1 MWRCWCRGT
10 WGQGPF
16 RSKNC
21 YTCNGIANTDKYV
34 TNHYRDIANIKKILI
49 SFLFLFVVF
58 VPIKTIARYEPI
70 CVASAS
76 EEEFEEILDDQL
88 DNLDTNEIDKIIND
102 LDGQTKDIFGE
113 ETFMEKIK
121 KILSGDLG
129 EDSSTI
135 LNYILNLLFDDLL
148 AFLPLISLIISIAIL
163 GSIVQGLKAKTHSSS
178 VSNIINFVVYGLI
191 ITIIF
196 SVFGKLISM
205 AVGVIGS
212 IQKQMNAIFPILLTL
227 LTSVGGAVSVGVYQ
241 PAMAVLST
249 VVINIFKSV
258 LFPIFIFSSVLIVVS
273 NLSNSIKLD
282 KMVGF
287 LNSVFKWLVGIVF
300 SVFLGFAAFKGLT
313 AGSIDGLSIKTAKF
327 TFKSYIPIVG
337 GYMSDGVFLMLAG
350 CNLIKN
356 AVGFGGLVLMFASI
370 ISPIISII
378 VFMLCLKFV
387 AAVVEPLGN
396 GKLASLISGLA
407 KNLQM
412 LVAMVA
418 AVSFMYV
425 ILVGLV
431 MCSANIV

>member
-1 MWRCWCRGT
+1 M
-10 WGQGPF
+10 
-16 RSKNC
+16 
-21 YTCNGIANTDKYV
+21 
-34 TNHYRDIANIKKILI
+34 
-49 SFLFLFVVF
+49 FVVL
-58 VPIKTIARYEPI
+58 VPIRTIEKEVPI
-70 CVASAS
+70 YTAIAS
-76 EEEFEEILDDQL
+76 EEEFEDILDDQL
-88 DNLDTNEIDKIIND
+88 DNINTDEIDKIIND
-102 LDGQTKDIFGE
+102 LDDQSKNLFGNE
-113 ETFMEKIK
+113 NFLEKVK

-129 EDSSTI
+129 QDTSSI
-135 LNYILNLLFDDLL
+135 LSYIVNLLFDNLL
-148 AFLPLISLIISIAIL
+148 DFLPLISLIVSIAIL
-163 GSIVQGLKAKTHSSS
+163 GSIVQGLKAKSNSSA
-178 VSNIINFVVYGLI
+178 VSDIINFVIYGLI
-191 ITIIF
+191 ITIVF

-205 AVGVIGS
+205 CVGTISS
-212 IQKQMNAIFPILLTL
+212 IQSQMNAIFPILLTL
-227 LTSVGGAVSVGVYQ
+227 LTSIGGAVSVGVYQ

-249 VVINIFKSV
+249 IVINIFKSI
-258 LFPIFIFSSVLIVVS
+258 LFPIFIFSSVLVVVS

-282 KMVGF
+282 KMIGF
-287 LNSVFKWLVGIVF
+287 LNSSFKWIVGVIF
-300 SVFLGFAAFKGLT
+300 SVFLGLATFKGLT

-370 ISPIISII
+370 VSPIISII

-396 GKLASLISGLA
+396 GRLANLISGLA

-412 LVAMVA
+412 LVAIVS